1 MPVALAVNPFENI
14 LKGGRSFLQFTQQ
27 YADSTIFFIVF
38 TLILAVF
45 WIGISIVSKKE
56 DWNKNSMLAIAI
68 VVALGTSIPITLW
81 LTRLG
86 VSLVDLIAKPFVI
99 AIIVAVIGIL
109 GSIFYNANDKKSTAV
124 PYILAIS
131 IILLDNV
138 LSRDLFYGPEWTSNL
153 GSVGVI
159 LDAIIFFAWL
169 FFIIAMI
176 RYLFKVFSTIKLEL
190 KKIAGDGTETK
201 RKQRNVE
208 RDAKREK
215 TKILNEFIEEKKEL
229 ELVEK
234 AIEENNSLWV
244 ALENLFNLKI
254 PPITPK
260 IKEIKDLFTDLN
272 KTVTE
277 LDREFSRLNRATYKQ
292 ERAGGKL
299 IKDLEDSEVNKTV
312 LEQAKV
318 YEKEILKFHDLA
330 IKSLNRVKTMLG
342 QLKTVAFDLSP
353 SKWLKTLGTDNFGS
367 PHFYSELKAIY
378 SDLEEI
384 KKAEEQVITQTEEL
398 ISYFQKYWKQ

>member
-1 MPVALAVNPFENI
+1 MVFEQVAIWVVELAHWGITI
-14 LKGGRSFLQFTQQ
+14 LV
-27 YADSTIFFIVF
+27 I
-38 TLILAVF
+38 
-45 WIGISIVSKKE
+45 
-56 DWNKNSMLAIAI
+56 MLAIEVWKFFTFDNKAGEK
-68 VVALGTSIPITLW
+68 VKETGS
-81 LTRLG
+81 
-86 VSLVDLIAKPFVI
+86 SLFNWAQ
-99 AIIVAVIGIL
+99 
-109 GSIFYNANDKKSTAV
+109 KKN
-124 PYILAIS
+124 P
-131 IILLDNV
+131 
-138 LSRDLFYGPEWTSNL
+138 LSGE
-153 GSVGVI
+153 G
-159 LDAIIFFAWL
+159 
-169 FFIIAMI
+169 
-176 RYLFKVFSTIKLEL
+176 
-190 KKIAGDGTETK
+190 

-292 ERAGGKL
+292 ERACGKL
-299 IKDLEDSEVNKTV
+299 IEDLEDSEVNKTV